1 MKKYLIIVVMFF
13 MFIVSGCSD
22 NGKEEVTDTKT
33 NSTIITGVEAKE
45 KITNGA
51 ILLDVRTKEEFDD
64 THIEGAI
71 LLPLSEIN
79 SSSVAKIIP
88 DNTVE
93 IIVYCRSGNRSSQ
106 AVDELRYL
114 GYENVYDLGS
124 INNWEE

>member
-1 MKKYLIIVVMFF
+1 MKKYLIIVF
-13 MFIVSGCSD
+13 MCFILIVSGCSD
-22 NGKEEVTDTKT
+22 NEKIVDDSKT
-33 NSTIITGVEAKE
+33 NSTIITGAEAKE
-45 KITNGA
+45 KITDGA
-51 ILLDVRTKEEFDD
+51 VLLDVRTKEEFAEN
-64 THIEGAI
+64 HINGAI

-79 SSSVAKIIP
+79 ASSVEKIIP

-106 AVDELRYL
+106 AVDVLHDL